1 MTETPNRNLP
11 LIDPDQPQRDG
22 AARINTA
29 LTAVDAEIAALLLAL
44 GQKANAADIG
54 PAITAAINA
63 LVAGAPAALD
73 TLAEVA
79 AKLAENDDAVAA
91 IMASLATK
99 ANAAN
104 VYSRATV
111 DGMVSAEAQARADAD
126 TAEATARASAIATA
140 VATLTTS
147 INAKAGKLILQT
159 KNTNFAASAGNAYL
173 ITAGIICTFP
183 ASPAVGD
190 RIGIVTESAIKDT
203 PCTIN
208 FAGATFDGAT
218 ANLVIGVPTS
228 LILEFYSG
236 AWRLV

>member
-11 LIDPDQPQRDG
+11 LVDPDQPQRDG

-73 TLAEVA
+73 TLAEIA
-79 AKLAENDDAVAA
+79 GKLADNDDAVAA

-111 DGMVSAEAQARADAD
+111 DGMVSAEA
-126 TAEATARASAIATA
+126 TARAAAIAAISFNALRPLVITSGAITA
-140 VATLTTS
+140 VAGQRIIAITSSGVVPITL
-147 INAKAGKLILQT
+147 
-159 KNTNFAASAGNAYL
+159 
-173 ITAGIICTFP
+173 P
-183 ASPAVGD
+183 ASPVAGDPIDID
-190 RIGIVTESAIKDT
+190 RIGGNYVDILRNGK
-203 PCTIN
+203 TIEGVADDLRIDN
-208 FAGATFDGAT
+208 DRDG
-218 ANLVIGVPTS
+218 V
-228 LILEFYSG
+228 
-236 AWRLV
+236 RLVYDGNTWRY